1 VTLFLA
7 RREAG
12 DLGPLPL
19 PGTEVW
25 LEDLPM
31 GPLGTI
37 VGEIRG
43 DRVRLEP
50 PRLGGE
56 AVTLAP
62 GRDLAITYPAGE
74 VPCEAH
80 VVTVTA
86 EPDDAPGLWLQVRS
100 IERMQ
105 RRSAVRVPVQLIA
118 RFLPDGAPEGAEAPE
133 VLESG
138 VTEDLSASGVL
149 VRLSD
154 PVDVGSRARLVIHC
168 GGGGGDVEV
177 VATVVRVDR
186 EEQSARPYRA
196 ALTFPDIDRESE
208 SRLVKF
214 LFERQRVLRR
224 RASGME

>member
-1 VTLFLA
+1 MTLFLA

-12 DLGPLPL
+12 GPGPLPL

-37 VGEIRG
+37 VSELRG
-43 DRVRLEP
+43 DRIRLEP
-50 PRLGGE
+50 PRLGGNE
-56 AVTLAP
+56 VALAP
-62 GRDLAITYPAGE
+62 GRELAITYSAGE
-74 VPCEAH
+74 VPCEAR
-80 VVTVTA
+80 VITVTA
-86 EPDDAPGLWLQVRS
+86 DPDDAPGLWLHVREVS
-100 IERMQ
+100 RMQ

-118 RFLPDGAPEGAEAPE
+118 RLLPDGAPADAAVAE

-154 PVDVGSRARLVIHC
+154 PVDVGGRARLVIHC
-168 GGGGGDVEV
+168 GGDVGDVEV

-186 EEQSARPYRA
+186 EDRSARPYRA
-196 ALTFPDIDRESE
+196 ALTFPDIDREAE